1 MSCGGETISKIG
13 IQFFGKISASISHEI
28 KNCLAIINENA
39 GLLDDYTVMA
49 EKGVPIDPGK
59 IKNLAGKI
67 TLQIQRANEI
77 IKNMNRFSHSSDE
90 FVKKTDIGELTEL
103 VTAIS
108 RRFAAMRNI
117 TLEFRNPEKQ
127 IQITTN
133 PFFLE
138 SLLFLCLNEAMD
150 AVGDTKKI
158 SLIAEQNE
166 NGASVRFTRLAK
178 IGESLK
184 EKFSGED
191 EKILISLVKA
201 EITSNIAGDEII
213 LNLPKNINNKGN

>member
-39 GLLDDYTVMA
+39 GLLDDYTVLA

-166 NGASVRFTRLAK
+166 NGASVRFIRLAK

-213 LNLPKNINNKGN
+213 LNLPKNINNTEN

>member
-1 MSCGGETISKIG
+1 MSCGEETISKIG

-39 GLLDDYTVMA
+39 GLMDDYTVMA
-49 EKGVPIDPGK
+49 EKGMPIDPEK

-67 TLQIQRANEI
+67 TTQIQRANEI
-77 IKNMNRFSHSSDE
+77 IKNMNKFGHSADE
-90 FVKKTDIGELTEL
+90 FVKKTDIGEITEL

-117 TLEFRNPEKQ
+117 TLEFRNPEKT
-127 IQITTN
+127 IQINTN

-138 SLLFLCLNEAMD
+138 SLIFLCLNVAMD

-166 NGASVRFTRLAK
+166 NGAAIRFTRLAQL
-178 IGESLK
+178 GESLK
-184 EKFSGED
+184 KRFSGED
-191 EKILISLVKA
+191 ENTLISLLKA
-201 EITSNIAGDEII
+201 EIATNKAGDEII
-213 LNLPKNINNKGN
+213 LNLPKNINNTVN